1 MLVHVTIKDSQ
12 STENI
17 KWFFFF
23 FNLWQILHKYLYT
36 AKVPFSLRSSMH
48 KDEWNICL
56 PVKVFPCCYDFPACT
71 FLLCLKNKYLFL
83 SSLSPNVTTLL
94 YKKKKKYRKEV
105 YCQKEMNLL
114 LHLCW
119 VTSALCTD
127 GWQKARCIHLCL
139 CMHLKIKI
147 KHLCIS
153 KCMCL
158 HLAACALAKVW
169 FWN

>member
-94 YKKKKKYRKEV
+94 YKKKKKI
-105 YCQKEMNLL
+105 QKRGLL
-114 LHLCW
+114 PKGDESPLTSLLSDECIMYWWVAEGKMYSFVFMYAFKNKNQASVHLKVHVFAFSC
-119 VTSALCTD
+119 LCT
-127 GWQKARCIHLCL
+127 C
-139 CMHLKIKI
+139 
-147 KHLCIS
+147 
-153 KCMCL
+153 
-158 HLAACALAKVW
+158 
-169 FWN
+169 

>member
-12 STENI
+12 SSENI
-17 KWFFFF
+17 KWFYFF
-23 FNLWQILHKYLYT
+23 FNLWQILHKYLYA

-56 PVKVFPCCYDFPACT
+56 LVKVFPYCYDFPACT
-71 FLLCLKNKYLFL
+71 FLLCLKNKYLFH

-94 YKKKKKYRKEV
+94 YQKKKKKVRKEV

-119 VTSALCTD
+119 VTSDDWWVAE
-127 GWQKARCIHLCL
+127 GKMYSFVFMYAFKNINKNQASVHLKVHVFAFSCL
-139 CMHLKIKI
+139 CN
-147 KHLCIS
+147 C
-153 KCMCL
+153 
-158 HLAACALAKVW
+158 
-169 FWN
+169 